1 MKTTKM
7 LMVLTSLVKMRRL
20 KVNGRIKPLKKVM

>member
-1 MKTTKM
+1 VKTTKM

-20 KVNGRIKPLKKVM
+20 KFDGRKKPLKKVM